1 MYPNIYFINKKKYFK
16 INYCIIYNKNILIKS
31 KILNIYYKYIK
42 FIYYNL
48 YKKIYKI
55 KFTNL

>member
-31 KILNIYYKYIK
+31 KILNIYYKYIY
-42 FIYYNL
+42 FS
-48 YKKIYKI
+48 KIY
-55 KFTNL
+55 